1 MENIFEKHAIRDY
14 FFDANFNLNLIKSNL
29 YYYLFNNLYNENYDL
44 FRFDLK
50 IALAINVNGK
60 YKF

>member
-1 MENIFEKHAIRDY
+1 MVNIFNKHGIRDY

-29 YYYLFNNLYNENYDL
+29 YYHLFNNLYNENYDL

-60 YKF
+60 YI

>member
-1 MENIFEKHAIRDY
+1 MENMFEKHAIRDY
-14 FFDANFNLNLIKSNL
+14 FFDAYFNLNLIKSNL
-29 YYYLFNNLYNENYDL
+29 YYYLFNNLYNENYDI